1 LPSFNILPFQP
12 VHRPHSTQAAE
23 EAHAAKAAAEAAAAK
38 AVYEA
43 AAAAAAAE
51 QKRKDDEED
60 SSVLMSAHQ
69 IPDDIIVLKE
79 RQGYEPTQEE
89 IQNYAE
95 WLGLVAEE
103 DDDLMWIPRKAMR
116 SSLPKVQRCTSEL
129 LVVGHFKLIFDFELI

>member
-1 LPSFNILPFQP
+1 LFPFSFTFLFFLPSKQQL
-12 VHRPHSTQAAE
+12 QAAE
-23 EAHAAKAAAEAAAAK
+23 EAHAAKAAEEAAAAR
-38 AVYEA
+38 AAYDA

-51 QKRKDDEED
+51 LKRKNDEED

-79 RQGYEPTQEE
+79 RQGYEPTEEE

-116 SSLPKVQRCTSEL
+116 SSLPKVCTGFRTSQLTLKE
-129 LVVGHFKLIFDFELI
+129 